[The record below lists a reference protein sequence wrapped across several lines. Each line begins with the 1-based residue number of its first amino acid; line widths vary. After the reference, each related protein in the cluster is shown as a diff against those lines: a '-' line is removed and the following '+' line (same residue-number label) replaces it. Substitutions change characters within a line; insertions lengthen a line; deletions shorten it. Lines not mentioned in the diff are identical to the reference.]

1 MTAPL
6 ISPAES
12 RTELILENLPRVRWL
27 AARIHSRLPSS
38 VVLED
43 LVSIGVLGLIEAVD
57 RFDPTLNVQFKTYAE
72 HRIRGAILDSVCELD
87 GVPAH
92 KRAKAKR
99 LRQAV
104 SEAEQKLGHS
114 PSSEEVAEELGVSL
128 GEYHDWVNDTRGV
141 SVGSL
146 AAVREAD
153 ESSLSIADTIADQD
167 SIQPDCQMQQ
177 TEQDELLKRGLNA
190 LPLLERKVVD
200 LYFSEGLCLREI
212 ASMLNL
218 HITRISQIKTSATQR
233 LRRFV
238 ELRLSARKGGA
249 AA

>member
-6 ISPAES
+6 ISLAEK
-12 RTELILENLPRVRWL
+12 RAELILENLPRVRWL
-27 AARIHSRLPSS
+27 AARIHQRLPSS

-43 LVSIGVLGLIEAVD
+43 LISIGVLGLIEAVD
-57 RFDPTLNVQFKTYAE
+57 RFDPDLNVQFKTYAE

-92 KRAKAKR
+92 KRSKAKR
-99 LRQAV
+99 LRQAASTV
-104 SEAEQKLGHS
+104 EQRLGHT
-114 PSSEEVAEELGVSL
+114 PSSEEVADELGVSME
-128 GEYHDWVNDTRGV
+128 EYHEWVNDTRSI

-146 AAVREAD
+146 AAMRETD
-153 ESSLSIADTIADQD
+153 RSTLPLADTIADQD
-167 SIQPDCQMQQ
+167 SVPPDHLMQLA
-177 TEQDELLKRGLNA
+177 EQDELVRRGLNA
-190 LPLLERKVVD
+190 LPVLERRVID
-200 LYFSEGLCLREI
+200 LYFKDGLCLREI

-218 HITRISQIKTSATQR
+218 HITRISQIKASATQR

-238 ELRLSARKGGA
+238 EQRSSAHNGGA